1 MLTYNPSAPNPMGPR
16 TKIWIKRLR
25 WTQMGLRILELNGAI
40 GVLGLMVLLTK
51 QDLIKGWVMK
61 IAVRVLPERWYLG
74 T

>member
-1 MLTYNPSAPNPMGPR
+1 
-16 TKIWIKRLR
+16 
-25 WTQMGLRILELNGAI
+25 MGLRILELNGAI